1 MKGYWLVLGTEV
13 TDAAAQ
19 KAYGALWAP
28 IAERYGARL
37 VAGSEAIEA
46 VEARDATR
54 VLLVEFPTFEA
65 ARACYDDPA
74 YREAREVALRAA
86 QRSLVLLRGEIA

>member
-19 KAYGALWAP
+19 KAYGALWGP

-37 VAGSEAIEA
+37 IRDPEAL
-46 VEARDATR
+46 EAREVRDASR
-54 VLLVEFPTFEA
+54 VLLVEFPSFEA
-65 ARACYDDPA
+65 AKACYDDPA
-74 YREAREVALRAA
+74 YAEARAHALRAA
-86 QRSLVLLRGEIA
+86 KRSLVLVRGEIG